1 MGLLL
6 LTLSYLS
13 IYLRYCLS
21 MFWEQFCKRHEGR
34 GTLYRMPDH
43 HSLTSASEGAVFV
56 FSDGE
61 KDVAFTMI
69 LGLAE
74 GTPKSCRVLAG

>member
-1 MGLLL
+1 MDLLV
-6 LTLSYLS
+6 TLSYLS
-13 IYLRYCLS
+13 MVLFGHVQVNSFARCTWD
-21 MFWEQFCKRHEGR
+21 MTHC
-34 GTLYRMPDH
+34 MPDH

-74 GTPKSCRVLAG
+74 GTLKSCRLRAG

>member
-1 MGLLL
+1 M
-6 LTLSYLS
+6 TH
-13 IYLRYCLS
+13 C
-21 MFWEQFCKRHEGR
+21 
-34 GTLYRMPDH
+34 MPDH

-74 GTPKSCRVLAG
+74 GTLKSCWVAGWMMKVSGVIEESNY

>member
-1 MGLLL
+1 
-6 LTLSYLS
+6 
-13 IYLRYCLS
+13 
-21 MFWEQFCKRHEGR
+21 
-34 GTLYRMPDH
+34 MPDH
-43 HSLTSASEGAVFV
+43 HSWTSASEGAVFV

-74 GTPKSCRVLAG
+74 GTLKSCRVAGWMMKVSGVIEESNSEFLFLVLSL